1 MLRSFFFPE
10 TLNAFA
16 AVAQADPTCTVG
28 LS

>member
-1 MLRSFFFPE
+1 MRHSLSFSE

-16 AVAQADPTCTVG
+16 AVAQADPPCTVG